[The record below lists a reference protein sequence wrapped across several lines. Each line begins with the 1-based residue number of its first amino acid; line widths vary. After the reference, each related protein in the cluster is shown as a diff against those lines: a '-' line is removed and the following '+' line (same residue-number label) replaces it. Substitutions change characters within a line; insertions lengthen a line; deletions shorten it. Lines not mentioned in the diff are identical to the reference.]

1 MLCFHLGLSHH
12 QNDGNQSSDFMELSD
27 EELDDDVDNDDELDA
42 VLFSASLLIK
52 PLR

>member
-1 MLCFHLGLSHH
+1 MCDS
-12 QNDGNQSSDFMELSD
+12 SSDVTELSD

-42 VLFSASLLIK
+42 VLLSASLLIK

>member
-1 MLCFHLGLSHH
+1 MCDS
-12 QNDGNQSSDFMELSD
+12 SSDVTELSD

-52 PLR
+52 PLQ